1 MAPGPSS
8 PASAGGEAILNALEV
23 RGFTVVSKL
32 AGSPNCS
39 IFCVSTQGD
48 PSGEICAAKVVNL
61 AGLDAQ
67 GRAAAQQEVSF
78 LKGIPGHPN
87 LIAHRDSFME
97 EGSTGISSGVRVG
110 GVDIKTGGGGPYLFL
125 LMSYAEDGD
134 LRLAMKDRKQAQQTV
149 PELVVLSWLR
159 QTIAGLRH
167 MHAHGVIHRDLKSS
181 NIFLSGGRRVARIGD
196 FGISKVLESV
206 SFAQTGVGTPA
217 YMAPETMTE
226 MRYDFQADIWALGCI
241 LFELCALDPPFL
253 AESLAD
259 IFVMVTGDAEPDW
272 NRIAGFS
279 QELQGLAKRLLQKD
293 PSARPTAAALLE
305 EPLVGGGPEPTE
317 EMWSNVA
324 PSTRSQQPSEFA
336 VP

>member
-1 MAPGPSS
+1 MRRHPSS
-8 PASAGGEAILNALEV
+8 G
-23 RGFTVVSKL
+23 
-32 AGSPNCS
+32 
-39 IFCVSTQGD
+39 
-48 PSGEICAAKVVNL
+48 
-61 AGLDAQ
+61 
-67 GRAAAQQEVSF
+67 EVSF

-110 GVDIKTGGGGPYLFL
+110 GVDIKTGEGGGGPYLFL

-241 LFELCALDPPFL
+241 LFELCALDAWICKSALHPVSRSSWFARL
-253 AESLAD
+253 
-259 IFVMVTGDAEPDW
+259 FVCLFVCAVVCLCVF
-272 NRIAGFS
+272 ACLCVCLS
-279 QELQGLAKRLLQKD
+279 VCLSVGL
-293 PSARPTAAALLE
+293 S
-305 EPLVGGGPEPTE
+305 V
-317 EMWSNVA
+317 
-324 PSTRSQQPSEFA
+324 
-336 VP
+336 